1 MSNLVSRDSVFRNL
15 FDVRRDFDQ
24 IFNRMLTGWPFSEGS
39 LSEPAVGFT
48 PAAESYVDKKNRL
61 YHCRVALPGID
72 PKDVQVQAHGNMLAI
87 SGERKCSNK
96 GEDVDFQY
104 NEMWYGSFERMLSLP
119 EGVDVEKLAAEY
131 HNGVLEITAPVAASV
146 LPRQIEIKTNNGS
159 KQFAATA

>member
-1 MSNLVSRDSVFRNL
+1 MSNLGLRNSVFQNL

-24 IFNRMLTGWPFSEGS
+24 IFDRMLTGWPFSEGK
-39 LSEPAVGFT
+39 LAEPAVGFT
-48 PAAESYVDKKNRL
+48 PATESYVDKKNRL

-72 PKDVQVQAHGNMLAI
+72 PKDVQVQAHGNVLAI
-87 SGERKCSNK
+87 TGERKFSHK
-96 GEDVDFQY
+96 GDDVDFQH

-119 EGVDVEKLAAEY
+119 EGVEIDKLTAEY

-146 LPRQIEIKTNNGS
+146 LPRQIEIKTSSSS